1 MFTAADHNDRMITE
15 YKGNPIGQSS
25 RCITEQLDEFQ
36 HIMRIAGGF
45 DSLPA
50 NQFVAGTVLTSTSP
64 AYARFSEIGKIK

>member
-1 MFTAADHNDRMITE
+1 MH
-15 YKGNPIGQSS
+15 
-25 RCITEQLDEFQ
+25 
-36 HIMRIAGGF
+36 IAGGF